1 MKTLDYA
8 VNLSLMRSEA
18 GCQYI
23 YDLAND
29 KALTKADK
37 IDALKQDVTDYLY
50 ETLDYGTVEDRESE
64 LQSIFNYDFLSTMF
78 GIILRSTDWELII
91 DYHKE

>member
-8 VNLSLMRSEA
+8 VNLSLMRSEE

-50 ETLDYGTVEDRESE
+50 ETLDYGTVEDRENE
-64 LQSIFNYDFLSTMF
+64 LQPIFNYDFLTTMF

-91 DYHKE
+91 DYHTE